1 MHTDSSGHSHDHSH
15 NHDHDHDHPHDHS
28 HGGHE
33 HSRGHEQQAHAL
45 EQQLNEMVQQG
56 RVLEAYMND
65 IMNRQ
70 AAVGKML
77 EEARVASAT
86 IQGISADSDS
96 ETLMPV
102 GIGVYVKTSVPAAKK
117 LLVSLGNS
125 GVTLE
130 KSRDDALNYVEARI
144 KEYEV
149 AMRQLEGQRQQIAM
163 QMEQVQEQ
171 VNMMLRAAQSRQ
183 G

>member
-15 NHDHDHDHPHDHS
+15 DHDHPHDHS
-28 HGGHE
+28 HE
-33 HSRGHEQQAHAL
+33 HSHSHEHAL

-56 RVLEAYMND
+56 RILESYMND
-65 IMNRQ
+65 IVSRQ
-70 AAVGKML
+70 AAVRSML
-77 EEARVASAT
+77 EEARIASAT
-86 IQGISADSDS
+86 MQGISADSDS

-102 GIGVYVKTSVPAAKK
+102 GVGIYVKTNVPAAKK
-117 LLVSLGNS
+117 VLVSLGS
-125 GVTLE
+125 GVTIE

-149 AMRQLEGQRQQIAM
+149 AMRQLEGQRQQVAM
-163 QMEQVQEQ
+163 QMEQVQQQ
-171 VNMMLRAAQSRQ
+171 VNMMLQGAQSQQ

>member
-15 NHDHDHDHPHDHS
+15 DHDHAHDHS
-28 HGGHE
+28 HSHD
-33 HSRGHEQQAHAL
+33 HAL

-65 IMNRQ
+65 ITSRQ
-70 AAVGKML
+70 AAVRNLL
-77 EEARVASAT
+77 EEARIASAT
-86 IQGISADSDS
+86 MQGISADADS

-102 GIGVYVKTSVPAAKK
+102 GVGIYVKTNVPAAKK
-117 LLVSLGNS
+117 VLVSLGS
-125 GVTLE
+125 GVTIE
-130 KSRDDALNYVEARI
+130 KSRDDALNYVEERI

-149 AMRQLEGQRQQIAM
+149 AIRQLEGQRQQIAM
-163 QMEQVQEQ
+163 QMEQMQQ
-171 VNMMLRAAQSRQ
+171 QMNMMLRSAQSHQ

>member
-1 MHTDSSGHSHDHSH
+1 MHTDDSSGHSHDHSH
-15 NHDHDHDHPHDHS
+15 HNHDHGHDHPHEHPR
-28 HGGHE
+28 GGHE
-33 HSRGHEQQAHAL
+33 HAQAL

-65 IMNRQ
+65 VMNRQ
-70 AAVGKML
+70 AAVGRML
-77 EEARVASAT
+77 EEARIASAT
-86 IQGISADSDS
+86 IQGISADADSDA
-96 ETLMPV
+96 LMPV

-117 LLVSLGNS
+117 LLVSLGS
-125 GVTLE
+125 GVTIE
-130 KSRDDALNYVEARI
+130 KGRDDALNYVEARI

-163 QMEQVQEQ
+163 QMEQVQQQ
-171 VNMMLRAAQSRQ
+171 VNVMLQAAQSRQ

>member
-1 MHTDSSGHSHDHSH
+1 MHTDSSGHS
-15 NHDHDHDHPHDHS
+15 HDHDHDHPHDHS
-28 HGGHE
+28 HE
-33 HSRGHEQQAHAL
+33 HSHSHEHAL

-56 RVLEAYMND
+56 RVLESYMND
-65 IMNRQ
+65 IISRQ
-70 AAVGKML
+70 ASVRSML
-77 EEARVASAT
+77 EEARIASAT

-102 GIGVYVKTSVPAAKK
+102 GVGIYVKTNVPAAKK
-117 LLVSLGNS
+117 VLVSLGS
-125 GVTLE
+125 GVTIE

-149 AMRQLEGQRQQIAM
+149 AIRQLEGQRQQVAM
-163 QMEQVQEQ
+163 QMEQVQQQ
-171 VNMMLRAAQSRQ
+171 VNMMLQGAQSQQ

>member
-1 MHTDSSGHSHDHSH
+1 
-15 NHDHDHDHPHDHS
+15 
-28 HGGHE
+28 
-33 HSRGHEQQAHAL
+33 
-45 EQQLNEMVQQG
+45 MVQQG

-65 IMNRQ
+65 VMSRQ
-70 AAVGKML
+70 AAVGRML
-77 EEARVASAT
+77 EEARIASAT
-86 IQGISADSDS
+86 IQGISADADS
-96 ETLMPV
+96 EAFMPV

-117 LLVSLGNS
+117 LLVSLGS
-125 GVTLE
+125 GVTVE
-130 KSRDDALNYVEARI
+130 KSRDDALNYVEVRI

-171 VNMMLRAAQSRQ
+171 VNMMLRTAQPRQ

>member
-1 MHTDSSGHSHDHSH
+1 M
-15 NHDHDHDHPHDHS
+15 
-28 HGGHE
+28 
-33 HSRGHEQQAHAL
+33 L

-65 IMNRQ
+65 VMNRQ
-70 AAVGKML
+70 AAVGRML
-77 EEARVASAT
+77 EEARIASAT
-86 IQGISADSDS
+86 IQGISAETES

-117 LLVSLGNS
+117 LLVSLGS
-125 GVTLE
+125 GVTIE

-149 AMRQLEGQRQQIAM
+149 AMRQLEAQRQQIAM
-163 QMEQVQEQ
+163 QMEQVQQQ
-171 VNMMLRAAQSRQ
+171 VNMMLQAAQSRQ

>member
-1 MHTDSSGHSHDHSH
+1 MHIDESSSHSH
-15 NHDHDHDHPHDHS
+15 NHSDHNHDHPHDHS
-28 HGGHE
+28 SGGLG
-33 HSRGHEQQAHAL
+33 HSREQAQVL

-70 AAVGKML
+70 AAVGRML
-77 EEARVASAT
+77 EEARIASTT
-86 IQGISADSDS
+86 IQGLSADADS

-102 GIGVYVKTSVPAAKK
+102 GIGVYIKTNVPPAKK
-117 LLVSLGNS
+117 LLVNLGS
-125 GVTLE
+125 GVTVE
-130 KSRDDALNYVEARI
+130 KNRDDALNYVEVRI

-163 QMEQVQEQ
+163 QMAQIQEQ
-171 VNMMLRAAQSRQ
+171 VNSMLRAAQTRQ